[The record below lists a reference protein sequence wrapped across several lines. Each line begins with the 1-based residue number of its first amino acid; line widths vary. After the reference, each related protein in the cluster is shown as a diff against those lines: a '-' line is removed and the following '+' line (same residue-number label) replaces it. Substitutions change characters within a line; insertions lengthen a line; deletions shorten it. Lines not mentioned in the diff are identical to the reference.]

1 MFAIMKSVR
10 AKRTCPCWGK
20 NKSAVAVTQ
29 TKVLTNMIRFLEP
42 QLSAIAPKIGE
53 HKATIIDVKEIAH
66 DQYCVPKISLS
77 AIDLVKKVP
86 YMKVTTKVVKAELA
100 KSYIAQDHIC
110 RLSSFFIIFRK
121 YNYLL

>member
-1 MFAIMKSVR
+1 MFAIMKSVS
-10 AKRTCPCWGK
+10 AKRTCPCCGK
-20 NKSAVAVTQ
+20 NKRAVAVTQ

-53 HKATIIDVKEIAH
+53 DKATTIAEKEMAQ

-86 YMKVTTKVVKAELA
+86 
-100 KSYIAQDHIC
+100 
-110 RLSSFFIIFRK
+110 
-121 YNYLL
+121 